1 MQKINDNQLIA
12 QFRSFRQH
20 LRGLFKSYG
29 DSVIDLIDALASNSN
44 GASSPVELSL
54 SPLFERT
61 YSSIYKAI
69 EKSFNF
75 NNNNKK
81 KKKKL
86 KNLTRLIAEVTPQ
99 PGKRPFYLFATDTT
113 PHPRPYSPTLP
124 ERGYIYQ
131 PNTVAGNKSI
141 GIGHA
146 FSFVSMLP
154 EKDSQQSVPWSIP
167 LSAES
172 SCYR

>member
-1 MQKINDNQLIA
+1 MQKINNNQLIA

-20 LRGLFKSYG
+20 LRGLFKSYS
-29 DSVIDLIDALASNSN
+29 DSIIDLIDAKKSNSN
-44 GASSPVELSL
+44 GAYSPVELSI

-75 NNNNKK
+75 NDDKK
-81 KKKKL
+81 KKRKKL

-99 PGKRPFYLFATDTT
+99 PEKRPFYLFATDTT

-124 ERGYIYQ
+124 ERGYIHQ
-131 PNTVAGNKSI
+131 SNTVAGNKPI
-141 GIGHA
+141 GVGHT
-146 FSFVSMLP
+146 FSFVSLMP
-154 EKDSQQSVPWSIP
+154 EKNSQKSAPWSIP
-167 LSAES
+167 LSAVHS
-172 SCYR
+172 TN